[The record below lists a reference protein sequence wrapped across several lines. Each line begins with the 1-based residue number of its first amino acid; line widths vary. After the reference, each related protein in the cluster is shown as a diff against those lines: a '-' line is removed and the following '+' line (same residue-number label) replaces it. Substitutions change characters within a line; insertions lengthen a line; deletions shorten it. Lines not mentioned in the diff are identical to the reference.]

1 MVLGYSVSA
10 TAQGGTGKSGKHVV
24 DPFPSSFT
32 CMKFL
37 SIVLEKKKDLECGIS
52 EIRSRGPRNRLD
64 STAIATNLRV
74 KER

>member
-1 MVLGYSVSA
+1 MGNSVSA
-10 TAQGGTGKSGKHVV
+10 SGQGGIGKSGEHVV

-37 SIVLEKKKDLECGIS
+37 SIVLEKKTELEFGIS
-52 EIRSRGPRNRLD
+52 EIRSRGPINRLD

-74 KER
+74 KKR